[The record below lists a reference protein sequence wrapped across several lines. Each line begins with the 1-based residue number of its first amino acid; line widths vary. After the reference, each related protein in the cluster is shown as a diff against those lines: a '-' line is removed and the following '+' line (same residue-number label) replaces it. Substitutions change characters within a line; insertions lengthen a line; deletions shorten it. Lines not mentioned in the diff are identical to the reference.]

1 MNLINEIHKIEGD
14 SLLEKILSYCEIH
27 EINPQELGD
36 IISDIDQF
44 KEDIWLD
51 CVKNNIVQ
59 DDTIK
64 HKLNKE
70 MEEW

>member
-14 SLLEKILSYCEIH
+14 SLLEKILSYCEIN